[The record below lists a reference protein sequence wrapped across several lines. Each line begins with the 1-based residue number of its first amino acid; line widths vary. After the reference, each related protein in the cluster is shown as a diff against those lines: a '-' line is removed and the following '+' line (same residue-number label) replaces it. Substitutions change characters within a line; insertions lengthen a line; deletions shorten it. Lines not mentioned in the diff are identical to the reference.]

1 MAKKKKQKRKKKKF
15 QLFTKGSV
23 DYMIWIT
30 VMILVAFGLI
40 MVLSA
45 SAPSSLAKTHGE
57 SSYKYIRQQA
67 ISAVI
72 GLVAMMA
79 CSKIDYHI
87 FRKLK
92 WIIYIFFIV
101 LLVLVGVMGL
111 EEKRSHTLDQ
121 DWWG

>member
-1 MAKKKKQKRKKKKF
+1 MAKKKQKEKTKF
-15 QLFTKGSV
+15 HLFTKGSL
-23 DYMIWIT
+23 DYIIWIT

-45 SAPSSLAKTHGE
+45 SAPSAFSETE
-57 SSYKYIRQQA
+57 DSYSYIRRQA

-79 CSKIDYHI
+79 CSKVDYHI

-92 WIIYIFFIV
+92 WIIYIVFIA
-101 LLVLVGVMGL
+101 LLILVGFVGMEAG
-111 EEKRSHTLDQ
+111 RC
-121 DWWG
+121 